1 MKMARGRELLTS
13 EQRQAFMQIP
23 EDEWILG
30 TYFTFSKR
38 DLEIVNK
45 RRREENRLGFA
56 VQLAVLRFPGWPYTH
71 IKTIPDS
78 VLQYISKQIG
88 ASPSSLS
95 HYPQREN
102 TLWDHLKEI
111 RSEYDFVTFTL
122 REYRMTFKHLHQLA
136 LENGDAIHLLH
147 ECIDFLRKN
156 KIILPAIT
164 TLERMVW
171 EARAMAEKKLF
182 NTVSQSLTIE
192 QKEKIE
198 EIITSQHPSES
209 NKTILGWLKEPPGHP
224 SPETFLKIIERL
236 EYIREIELET
246 VKISH
251 LHRNRLLQL
260 SRLGSRY
267 EPYAFRDFQENKRYS
282 ILTVYLLNLT
292 QELTDK
298 AFEIHD
304 RQILSL
310 LSKGR
315 KAQEEIQKQNGK
327 KLNEKVIHFTNIGQ
341 ALIKAKQEKLDV
353 FKVLE
358 SVIEWNSFVSS
369 VEEAQE
375 LARPADYDYLDLLQK
390 RFYSLRKYTP
400 TLLRVLEFHSTK
412 ANEPLLKAVEI
423 IRGMNESGKRKVPND
438 SPVDFISKRWKKHL
452 YEDDGTT
459 INRHYYEIA
468 VLSELREHVR
478 AGDVS
483 IVGSRQYRDFEEYL
497 FSEDTWNQ
505 TKENTRLSVSLSFED
520 YITERTSSLNGR
532 LKWLAANSNKL
543 DGVSVEKGK
552 LSLARLEKDVPEEAK
567 KFSASLY
574 QMLPRIKLTDLLMD
588 VAHITGFH
596 EQFTHA
602 ANNRKP
608 DKEET
613 IIILAALLGMGMNI
627 GLSKMAEATPGL
639 TYKQLANVSQWRM
652 YEDAMNKAQAV
663 LVNFHHKL
671 QLSSY
676 WGDGTTSSSDGMR
689 MQLGVSSLHADANP
703 HYGTGKGATIYRF
716 TSDQF
721 SSYYTKI
728 IHTNSRDAIHV
739 LDGLLHHETDLNIEE
754 HYTDTDGYTDQ
765 IFGLTHLLGFKF
777 APRIRDLSAS
787 KLFTIDKASEYPKL
801 EAILRGQINTKV
813 IKENYE
819 DVLRL
824 AHSIKEGTVSASLIM
839 GKLGSYSRQ
848 NSLATAL
855 REMGRIEKTIFIL
868 NYISDESLRRK
879 IQRGLNKGE
888 AMNGLARA
896 IFFGKQGE
904 LRERTIQHQLQRASA
919 LNIIINAISIWNTL
933 HLTKAV
939 EYQKQAIS
947 FNEELLYHMSPLGW
961 EHINLLGEY
970 HFNSEKV
977 ISLDSLRPLKLS

>member
-1 MKMARGRELLTS
+1 MKIARGRELLTL
-13 EQRQAFMQIP
+13 EQRQDFMQIP

-56 VQLAVLRFPGWPYTH
+56 VQLAVLRYPGWPYTH
-71 IKTIPDS
+71 IKSIPES
-78 VLQYISKQIG
+78 VIHYMSKLIG
-88 ASPSSLS
+88 ATPSSISL
-95 HYPQREN
+95 YPQREN
-102 TLWDHLKEI
+102 TLWDHLKEL

-122 REYRMTFKHLHQLA
+122 REYRIAFKHLHQLA
-136 LENGDAIHLLH
+136 FENGDAIHLLH

-182 NTVSQSLTIE
+182 NTVSQSLTNE
-192 QKEKIE
+192 QKGNLE

-224 SPETFLKIIERL
+224 SPETFLKVIERL
-236 EYIREIELET
+236 EYIRGMELET
-246 VKISH
+246 VQISH

-282 ILTVYLLNLT
+282 ILTVYLLHLT

-341 ALIKAKQEKLDV
+341 ALIKAKKEKLDV
-353 FKVLE
+353 FEVLE

-412 ANEPLLKAVEI
+412 ANEPLLQAVEI
-423 IRGMNESGKRKVPND
+423 IRGMNESGKRKVPDD

-459 INRHYYEIA
+459 INRHYYEMA
-468 VLSELREHVR
+468 VLIELREHVR

-520 YITERTSSLNGR
+520 YMTERTSSLNKR
-532 LKWLAANSNKL
+532 LKWLDTNSNKL
-543 DGVSVEKGK
+543 DGVSLEKGK
-552 LSLARLEKDVPEEAK
+552 LSIARLEKDVPEEAK

-588 VAHITGFH
+588 IAYITGFH
-596 EQFTHA
+596 EQFIHA
-602 ANNRKP
+602 SNNRKP

-613 IIILAALLGMGMNI
+613 IIIMAALLGMGMNI

-689 MQLGVSSLHADANP
+689 MQIGISSLHADANP

-739 LDGLLHHETDLNIEE
+739 LDGLLHHETDLNIVE
-754 HYTDTDGYTDQ
+754 HYTDTAGYTDQ

-777 APRIRDLSAS
+777 APRIRDLSDS

-801 EAILRGQINTKV
+801 EVILRGQINTKV

-824 AHSIKEGTVSASLIM
+824 AHSIREGTVSASLIM

-879 IQRGLNKGE
+879 IQKGLNKGE

-933 HLTKAV
+933 HLSKAV
-939 EYQKQAIS
+939 EYQKRS
-947 FNEELLYHMSPLGW
+947 GRFNEELLHHMSPLGW

-970 HFNSEKV
+970 HFNSEKMV
-977 ISLDSLRPLKLS
+977 SLDSLRPLKLS

>member
-1 MKMARGRELLTS
+1 MKMARGRELLTP
-13 EQRQAFMQIP
+13 EQRQVFMQIP
-23 EDEWILG
+23 EDEWVLG
-30 TYFTFSKR
+30 TYYTFSKR
-38 DLEIVNK
+38 DLEIINK

-56 VQLAVLRFPGWPYTH
+56 VQLAILRYPGWPYTH
-71 IKTIPDS
+71 IKSIPDS
-78 VLQYISKQIG
+78 VIHYISKQIG
-88 ASPSSLS
+88 STPSSLS
-95 HYPQREN
+95 LYPQREN

-111 RSEYDFVTFTL
+111 RNEYDYVTFTL
-122 REYRMTFKHLHQLA
+122 KEYRMTFKHLHQLA

-156 KIILPAIT
+156 KIIMPAIT

-182 NTVSQSLTIE
+182 NTVSQSLSNT
-192 QKEKIE
+192 QKEKLE
-198 EIITSQHPSES
+198 EIIHPSES

-224 SPETFLKIIERL
+224 SPETFLKLIERL
-236 EYIREIELET
+236 EYIRGMELET
-246 VKISH
+246 VQISH

-282 ILTVYLLNLT
+282 ILTIYLLHLT

-341 ALIKAKQEKLDV
+341 ALIKAKEEKLDV
-353 FKVLE
+353 FEVLE

-369 VEEAQE
+369 VVEAQE
-375 LARPADYDYLDLLQK
+375 LARPVDYDYLDLLQK
-390 RFYSLRKYTP
+390 RFYTLRKYKP

-412 ANEPLLKAVEI
+412 ANEPLLQAVEI
-423 IRGMNESGKRKVPND
+423 IRRMNESGKRKVPD
-438 SPVDFISKRWKKHL
+438 ESPVDFISKRWKKHL
-452 YEDDGTT
+452 YGDDGT
-459 INRHYYEIA
+459 INRHYYEMA
-468 VLSELREHVR
+468 VLTELREHVR

-505 TKENTRLSVSLSFED
+505 TKENTRLSVSLSYED
-520 YITERTSSLNGR
+520 YLTERTSSLNER
-532 LKWLAANSNKL
+532 LKWLSANFNKL
-543 DGVSVEKGK
+543 DGVSLEKGK
-552 LSLARLEKDVPEEAK
+552 LSISRLEKDAPEEAK

-588 VAHITGFH
+588 VAYITGFH

-602 ANNRKP
+602 SNNRKP

-613 IIILAALLGMGMNI
+613 IIIMATLLGMGMNI

-676 WGDGTTSSSDGMR
+676 WGDGTTSSSDEMR

-754 HYTDTDGYTDQ
+754 HYTDTAGYTDQ

-777 APRIRDLSAS
+777 APRIRDLSDS

-813 IKENYE
+813 IEENYE

-824 AHSIKEGTVSASLIM
+824 AHSIREGTVSASLIM

-939 EYQKQAIS
+939 EYQKQSDS
-947 FNEELLYHMSPLGW
+947 FNEELLHHMSPLGW

-970 HFNSEKV
+970 HFNSEKMV
-977 ISLDSLRPLKLS
+977 SLDSLRPLKLS

>member
-1 MKMARGRELLTS
+1 MKIARGRELLTPD
-13 EQRQAFMQIP
+13 QRLALMQIP
-23 EDEWILG
+23 EDEWVLG
-30 TYFTFSKR
+30 TYYTFSKQ
-38 DLEIVNK
+38 DLEIINK

-56 VQLAVLRFPGWPYTH
+56 VQLAVLRYPGWPYTH
-71 IKTIPDS
+71 IKSIPDS
-78 VLQYISKQIG
+78 VIHYITKQIG

-95 HYPQREN
+95 LYPQREN

-122 REYRMTFKHLHQLA
+122 KEYRMTFKYLHQLA
-136 LENGDAIHLLH
+136 LENGDAVHLLH

-156 KIILPAIT
+156 KIILPAFT
-164 TLERMVW
+164 TLERIVW

-182 NTVSQSLTIE
+182 NMVNQSLTNE
-192 QKEKIE
+192 QKEKLE

-224 SPETFLKIIERL
+224 SPETFLKVIERL
-236 EYIREIELET
+236 EYIRGMELET
-246 VKISH
+246 VQISH

-267 EPYAFRDFQENKRYS
+267 EPYAFRDFQESKRYS
-282 ILTVYLLNLT
+282 ILTVYLLYLT

-353 FKVLE
+353 FEVLE
-358 SVIEWNSFVSS
+358 SIIEWNSFVSS

-400 TLLRVLEFHSTK
+400 TLLRVLEFQSTK
-412 ANEPLLKAVEI
+412 ANEPLLQAVEI
-423 IRGMNESGKRKVPND
+423 IRGMNESGKRKVPEN

-459 INRHYYEIA
+459 INRHYYEMA
-468 VLSELREHVR
+468 VLTELREHVR

-497 FSEDTWNQ
+497 LSEDTWNQ

-520 YITERTSSLNGR
+520 YMTERSRSLNER

-543 DGVSVEKGK
+543 DGVSLEKGK

-602 ANNRKP
+602 SNNRKP

-613 IIILAALLGMGMNI
+613 IIIMAALLGMGMNI

-652 YEDAMNKAQAV
+652 YEEAMNKAQAV

-671 QLSSY
+671 QLPSY

-689 MQLGVSSLHADANP
+689 MQLGVSSLHADSNP
-703 HYGTGKGATIYRF
+703 HYGTGKGTTIYRF

-754 HYTDTDGYTDQ
+754 HYTDTAGYTDQ

-777 APRIRDLSAS
+777 APRIRDLSDS

-801 EAILRGQINTKV
+801 EAILRGQINKKV

-824 AHSIKEGTVSASLIM
+824 AHSIREGTVSASLIM

-939 EYQKQAIS
+939 EYQKQSGS
-947 FNEELLYHMSPLGW
+947 FNEELLHHISPLGW

-970 HFNSEKV
+970 HFNSEKIV
-977 ISLDSLRPLKLS
+977 SLDSLRPLKFS

>member
-1 MKMARGRELLTS
+1 MKIARGRELLTP
-13 EQRQAFMQIP
+13 EQRQALMQIP
-23 EDEWILG
+23 EDEWVLG
-30 TYFTFSKR
+30 TYYTFSNR
-38 DLEIVNK
+38 DLEIINK

-56 VQLAVLRFPGWPYTH
+56 VQLAVLRYPGWPYTH
-71 IKTIPDS
+71 IKNIPDS
-78 VLQYISKQIG
+78 VIHYISKQIS
-88 ASPSSLS
+88 ATPSSFIL
-95 HYPQREN
+95 YPQREN
-102 TLWDHLKEI
+102 TLWEHLKEI
-111 RSEYDFVTFTL
+111 RSEYNFVTFTL
-122 REYRMTFKHLHQLA
+122 KEYRMTFRHLHQLA
-136 LENGDAIHLLH
+136 LENSDAIHLLH

-164 TLERMVW
+164 TLERIVW
-171 EARAMAEKKLF
+171 EARAMAEKRLF
-182 NTVSQSLTIE
+182 NTVSQSLTNE
-192 QKEKIE
+192 QKEKLE
-198 EIITSQHPSES
+198 EIITSHHPSES
-209 NKTILGWLKEPPGHP
+209 NKTILGWLKEAPGHP
-224 SPETFLKIIERL
+224 SSETFLKLIDRL
-236 EYIREIELET
+236 EYIRGINLEA
-246 VKISH
+246 VNIDH

-282 ILTVYLLNLT
+282 ILTVYLLHLT

-327 KLNEKVIHFTNIGQ
+327 KLNEKVIHFTNIGK
-341 ALIKAKQEKLDV
+341 ALIKAKEEKLNV
-353 FKVLE
+353 FEVLE

-400 TLLRVLEFHSTK
+400 TLLKVLEFHSTK
-412 ANEPLLKAVEI
+412 ANEPLLQAVEI
-423 IRGMNESGKRKVPND
+423 IRGMNESGKRKVPDD

-452 YEDDGTT
+452 YEDDGT
-459 INRHYYEIA
+459 INRHYYEMA
-468 VLSELREHVR
+468 VLTELREHVR

-505 TKENTRLSVSLSFED
+505 TKENTRLSVSLSFGD
-520 YITERTSSLNGR
+520 YMVERTNSLNER
-532 LKWLAANSNKL
+532 LKWIATNSNKL
-543 DGVSVEKGK
+543 DGVSLEKGK

-567 KFSASLY
+567 KFSAGLY
-574 QMLPRIKLTDLLMD
+574 HMLPRIKLTDLLMD

-602 ANNRKP
+602 SNNRKT

-613 IIILAALLGMGMNI
+613 MIIMAALLGMGMNI

-652 YEDAMNKAQAV
+652 YEDSMNKAQAV

-754 HYTDTDGYTDQ
+754 HYTDTAGYTDQ

-777 APRIRDLSAS
+777 APRIRDLSDS

-813 IKENYE
+813 IEENYE

-824 AHSIKEGTVSASLIM
+824 AHSIREGTVSASLIM

-939 EYQKQAIS
+939 EYQKQTGS
-947 FNEELLYHMSPLGW
+947 FNEDLLHHMSPLGW

-970 HFNSEKV
+970 HFNSEKIV
-977 ISLDSLRPLKLS
+977 SLDSLRPLKLS

>member
-1 MKMARGRELLTS
+1 MKIARGRELLTP
-13 EQRQAFMQIP
+13 EQRQALMQIP
-23 EDEWILG
+23 QDEWVLG
-30 TYFTFSKR
+30 TYYTFAKR
-38 DLEIVNK
+38 DLEIINK

-56 VQLAVLRFPGWPYTH
+56 VQLAVLRYPGWPYTH
-71 IKTIPDS
+71 IKNIPDS
-78 VLQYISKQIG
+78 VIHYISKQIG
-88 ASPSSLS
+88 ATPSSLS
-95 HYPQREN
+95 LYPQREN

-111 RSEYDFVTFTL
+111 RSEYAFVNFTL
-122 REYRMTFKHLHQLA
+122 KEYRMTFKHLHQLA
-136 LENGDAIHLLH
+136 LENGDAMHLLH
-147 ECIDFLRKN
+147 ECISFLRKS
-156 KIILPAIT
+156 KIILPAFT

-182 NTVSQSLTIE
+182 YTLSQSLTKE
-192 QKEKIE
+192 QKEKLE
-198 EIITSQHPSES
+198 EVITLQHPSES
-209 NKTILGWLKEPPGHP
+209 NKTILGWLKEPPEHP
-224 SPETFLKIIERL
+224 SPETFLKVIERL
-236 EYIREIELET
+236 EYIRGMELET
-246 VKISH
+246 VQISH

-282 ILTVYLLNLT
+282 ILTVYLLHLT

-315 KAQEEIQKQNGK
+315 KDQEEIQKQNGK

-353 FKVLE
+353 FEVLE

-400 TLLRVLEFHSTK
+400 TLLKVLEFHSTK
-412 ANEPLLKAVEI
+412 ANESLLKAVEI
-423 IRGMNESGKRKVPND
+423 IRGMNESGKRKVPDD

-459 INRHYYEIA
+459 INRHYYEMA
-468 VLSELREHVR
+468 VLTELREHVR

-483 IVGSRQYRDFEEYL
+483 IVGSKQYRDFEEYL

-520 YITERTSSLNGR
+520 YMTERTNSLNNR
-532 LKWLAANSNKL
+532 LQWLAANSNKL
-543 DGVSVEKGK
+543 DGVSFEKRK

-602 ANNRKP
+602 SNNRKP

-613 IIILAALLGMGMNI
+613 IIIMATLLGMGMNI

-652 YEDAMNKAQAV
+652 YEDAMNKAQAI

-754 HYTDTDGYTDQ
+754 HYTDTAGYTDQ

-777 APRIRDLSAS
+777 APRIRDLSDS

-801 EAILRGQINTKV
+801 EAILRGQINTRV
-813 IKENYE
+813 IGENYE

-824 AHSIKEGTVSASLIM
+824 AHSIREGTVSASLIM

-933 HLTKAV
+933 HLTTAV
-939 EYQKQAIS
+939 EYKKQTGS
-947 FNEELLYHMSPLGW
+947 FNEDLLHHMSPLGW

-977 ISLDSLRPLKLS
+977 VSLDSLRPLKLS

>member
-1 MKMARGRELLTS
+1 M
-13 EQRQAFMQIP
+13 
-23 EDEWILG
+23 
-30 TYFTFSKR
+30 
-38 DLEIVNK
+38 
-45 RRREENRLGFA
+45 
-56 VQLAVLRFPGWPYTH
+56 
-71 IKTIPDS
+71 
-78 VLQYISKQIG
+78 
-88 ASPSSLS
+88 
-95 HYPQREN
+95 
-102 TLWDHLKEI
+102 
-111 RSEYDFVTFTL
+111 
-122 REYRMTFKHLHQLA
+122 
-136 LENGDAIHLLH
+136 
-147 ECIDFLRKN
+147 
-156 KIILPAIT
+156 
-164 TLERMVW
+164 
-171 EARAMAEKKLF
+171 
-182 NTVSQSLTIE
+182 
-192 QKEKIE
+192 
-198 EIITSQHPSES
+198 
-209 NKTILGWLKEPPGHP
+209 
-224 SPETFLKIIERL
+224 
-236 EYIREIELET
+236 
-246 VKISH
+246 
-251 LHRNRLLQL
+251 HRNRLLQL

-267 EPYAFRDFQENKRYS
+267 EPYAFRDFQEDKRYS

-341 ALIKAKQEKLDV
+341 ALIKAKQEKLGV
-353 FKVLE
+353 FEVLE
-358 SVIEWNSFVSS
+358 SIIEWNSFVSS
-369 VEEAQE
+369 VEEAHE

-423 IRGMNESGKRKVPND
+423 IRGMNESGKRKVPDD

-459 INRHYYEIA
+459 INRHYYEMA
-468 VLSELREHVR
+468 VLTELREHVR

-483 IVGSRQYRDFEEYL
+483 IVGSRQYKDFEEYL
-497 FSEDTWNQ
+497 FSEDAWNQ

-520 YITERTSSLNGR
+520 YMTERTNSLNER
-532 LKWLAANSNKL
+532 LKWLDANSNKL
-543 DGVSVEKGK
+543 DGVSLEKGK
-552 LSLARLEKDVPEEAK
+552 LSIARLEKDVPEEAK

-574 QMLPRIKLTDLLMD
+574 QMLPRIKLTDLLVD
-588 VAHITGFH
+588 VAYLTGFH

-602 ANNRKP
+602 SNNRKP

-613 IIILAALLGMGMNI
+613 IIIMAALLGMGMNI

-663 LVNFHHKL
+663 LVNSHHKL

-754 HYTDTDGYTDQ
+754 HYTDTAGYTDQ

-777 APRIRDLSAS
+777 APRIRDLSDS
-787 KLFTIDKASEYPKL
+787 KLFTIDKAGEYPKL

-824 AHSIKEGTVSASLIM
+824 AHSIREGTVSASLIM

-939 EYQKQAIS
+939 EYQKQAGS
-947 FNEELLYHMSPLGW
+947 FNEELLHHMSPLGW

-970 HFNSEKV
+970 HFNSEKMV
-977 ISLDSLRPLKLS
+977 SLDSLRPLKLS

>member
-1 MKMARGRELLTS
+1 LTP
-13 EQRQAFMQIP
+13 EQRQALMQIP
-23 EDEWILG
+23 QDEWVLG
-30 TYFTFSKR
+30 TYYTFAKR
-38 DLEIVNK
+38 DLEIINK

-56 VQLAVLRFPGWPYTH
+56 VQLAVLRYPGWPYTH
-71 IKTIPDS
+71 IKNIPDS
-78 VLQYISKQIG
+78 VIHYISKQIG
-88 ASPSSLS
+88 ATPSSLS
-95 HYPQREN
+95 LYPQREN

-111 RSEYDFVTFTL
+111 RSEYAFVNFTL
-122 REYRMTFKHLHQLA
+122 KEYRMTFKHLHQLA
-136 LENGDAIHLLH
+136 LENGDAMHLLH
-147 ECIDFLRKN
+147 ECISFLRKS
-156 KIILPAIT
+156 KIILPAFT

-182 NTVSQSLTIE
+182 YTLSQSLTNE
-192 QKEKIE
+192 QKEKLE
-198 EIITSQHPSES
+198 EVITLQHPSES
-209 NKTILGWLKEPPGHP
+209 NKTILGWLKEPPEHP
-224 SPETFLKIIERL
+224 SPETFLKVIERL
-236 EYIREIELET
+236 EYIRGMELET
-246 VKISH
+246 VQISH

-282 ILTVYLLNLT
+282 ILTVYLLHLT

-315 KAQEEIQKQNGK
+315 KDQEEIQKQNGK

-353 FKVLE
+353 FEVLE

-400 TLLRVLEFHSTK
+400 TLLKVLEFHSTK
-412 ANEPLLKAVEI
+412 ANESLLKAVEI
-423 IRGMNESGKRKVPND
+423 IRGMNESGKRKVPDD

-459 INRHYYEIA
+459 INRHYYEMA
-468 VLSELREHVR
+468 VLTELREHVR

-483 IVGSRQYRDFEEYL
+483 IVGSKQYRDFEEYL

-520 YITERTSSLNGR
+520 YMTERTNSLNNR
-532 LKWLAANSNKL
+532 LQWLAANSNKL
-543 DGVSVEKGK
+543 DGVSFEKRK

-602 ANNRKP
+602 SNNRKP

-613 IIILAALLGMGMNI
+613 IIIMATLLGMGMNI

-652 YEDAMNKAQAV
+652 YEDAMNKAQAI

-754 HYTDTDGYTDQ
+754 HYTDTAGYTDQ

-777 APRIRDLSAS
+777 APRIRDLSDS

-801 EAILRGQINTKV
+801 EAILRGQINTRV
-813 IKENYE
+813 IGENYE

-824 AHSIKEGTVSASLIM
+824 AHSIREGTVSASLIM

-933 HLTKAV
+933 HLTTAV
-939 EYQKQAIS
+939 EYKKQTGS
-947 FNEELLYHMSPLGW
+947 FNEDLLHHMSPLGW

-977 ISLDSLRPLKLS
+977 VSLDSLRPLKLS

>member
-1 MKMARGRELLTS
+1 MKIARGRELLTL
-13 EQRQAFMQIP
+13 EQRQDFMQIP

-56 VQLAVLRFPGWPYTH
+56 VQLAVLRYPGWPYTH
-71 IKTIPDS
+71 IKSIPES
-78 VLQYISKQIG
+78 VIHYISKQIG
-88 ASPSSLS
+88 ATPSSISL
-95 HYPQREN
+95 YPQREN
-102 TLWDHLKEI
+102 TLWDHLKEL

-122 REYRMTFKHLHQLA
+122 REYRIAFKHLHQLA
-136 LENGDAIHLLH
+136 FENGDAIHLLH

-182 NTVSQSLTIE
+182 NTVSQSLTNE
-192 QKEKIE
+192 QKGKLE

-224 SPETFLKIIERL
+224 SPETFLKVIERL
-236 EYIREIELET
+236 EYIRGMELET
-246 VKISH
+246 VQISH

-282 ILTVYLLNLT
+282 ILTVYLLHLT

-341 ALIKAKQEKLDV
+341 ALIKAKHEKLDV
-353 FKVLE
+353 FEVLE

-412 ANEPLLKAVEI
+412 ANEPLLQAVEI
-423 IRGMNESGKRKVPND
+423 IRGMNESGKRKVPDD

-459 INRHYYEIA
+459 INRHYYEMA
-468 VLSELREHVR
+468 VLTELREHVR

-520 YITERTSSLNGR
+520 YMTERTSSLNKR
-532 LKWLAANSNKL
+532 LKWLATNSNKL
-543 DGVSVEKGK
+543 DGVSLEKGK
-552 LSLARLEKDVPEEAK
+552 LSIARLEKDVPEEAK

-588 VAHITGFH
+588 VAHLTGFH

-602 ANNRKP
+602 SNNRKP

-613 IIILAALLGMGMNI
+613 IIIMAALLGMGMNI

-639 TYKQLANVSQWRM
+639 TYKQLANVAQWRM

-671 QLSSY
+671 QLPFY

-754 HYTDTDGYTDQ
+754 HYTDTAGYTDQ

-777 APRIRDLSAS
+777 APRIRDLSDS

-824 AHSIKEGTVSASLIM
+824 AHSIREGTVSASLIM

-855 REMGRIEKTIFIL
+855 REIGRIEKTIFIL
-868 NYISDESLRRK
+868 NYITDESLRRK

-939 EYQKQAIS
+939 EYQKRSGS
-947 FNEELLYHMSPLGW
+947 FNEELLHHMSPLGW

-970 HFNSEKV
+970 HFNSEKMV
-977 ISLDSLRPLKLS
+977 SLDSLRPLKLS

>member
-1 MKMARGRELLTS
+1 MKIARGRELLTL
-13 EQRQAFMQIP
+13 EQRQDFMQIP

-56 VQLAVLRFPGWPYTH
+56 VQLAVLRYPGWPYTH
-71 IKTIPDS
+71 IKSIPES
-78 VLQYISKQIG
+78 VIHYISKQIG
-88 ASPSSLS
+88 ATPSSISL
-95 HYPQREN
+95 YPQREN
-102 TLWDHLKEI
+102 TLWDHLKEL

-122 REYRMTFKHLHQLA
+122 REYRIAFKHLHQLA
-136 LENGDAIHLLH
+136 FENGDAIHLLH

-182 NTVSQSLTIE
+182 NTVSQSLTNE
-192 QKEKIE
+192 QKGKLE

-224 SPETFLKIIERL
+224 SPETFLKVIERL
-236 EYIREIELET
+236 EYIRGMELET
-246 VKISH
+246 VQISH
-251 LHRNRLLQL
+251 LHRNRLFQL

-282 ILTVYLLNLT
+282 ILTVYLLHLT

-341 ALIKAKQEKLDV
+341 ALIKAKKEKLDV
-353 FKVLE
+353 FEVLE

-375 LARPADYDYLDLLQK
+375 LARPDDYDYLDLLQK

-412 ANEPLLKAVEI
+412 ANEPLLQAVEI
-423 IRGMNESGKRKVPND
+423 IRGMNESGKRKVPDN

-459 INRHYYEIA
+459 INRHYYEMA
-468 VLSELREHVR
+468 VLTELREHVR

-520 YITERTSSLNGR
+520 YMTERTSSLNKR
-532 LKWLAANSNKL
+532 LKWLATNSNKL
-543 DGVSVEKGK
+543 DGVSLDKGK

-588 VAHITGFH
+588 IAYITGFH
-596 EQFTHA
+596 EQFIHA
-602 ANNRKP
+602 SNNRKP

-613 IIILAALLGMGMNI
+613 IIIMAALLGMGMNI

-689 MQLGVSSLHADANP
+689 MQIGVSSLHADANP

-739 LDGLLHHETDLNIEE
+739 LDGLLHHETDLNIVE
-754 HYTDTDGYTDQ
+754 HYTDTAGYTDQ

-777 APRIRDLSAS
+777 APRIRDLSDS

-801 EAILRGQINTKV
+801 EVILRGQINTKV

-824 AHSIKEGTVSASLIM
+824 AHSIREGTVSASLIM

-879 IQRGLNKGE
+879 IQKGLNKGE

-939 EYQKQAIS
+939 EYQKRSGS
-947 FNEELLYHMSPLGW
+947 FNEELLHHMSPLGW

-970 HFNSEKV
+970 HFNSEKMV
-977 ISLDSLRPLKLS
+977 SLDSLRPLKLS

>member
-1 MKMARGRELLTS
+1 MKIARGRELLTPD
-13 EQRQAFMQIP
+13 QRLGLMQIP

-30 TYFTFSKR
+30 TYYTFSKR
-38 DLEIVNK
+38 DLEIINK

-56 VQLAVLRFPGWPYTH
+56 VQLAILRYPSWPYTH
-71 IKTIPDS
+71 IKSIPDS
-78 VLQYISKQIG
+78 VIDYISKQIG
-88 ASPSSLS
+88 INSSSLS
-95 HYPQREN
+95 LYPQREN

-122 REYRMTFKHLHQLA
+122 KEYRMVFKHLHQLA
-136 LENGDAIHLLH
+136 LENGDAMHLLH

-182 NTVSQSLTIE
+182 NTVSKSLTNE

-198 EIITSQHPSES
+198 EIITLQHPSES

-224 SPETFLKIIERL
+224 SPETFLKLIERL
-236 EYIREIELET
+236 EYIRGMELET
-246 VKISH
+246 VQISH

-282 ILTVYLLNLT
+282 ILTVYLLHLT

-341 ALIKAKQEKLDV
+341 ALIKAKEEKLDV
-353 FKVLE
+353 FEVLE

-412 ANEPLLKAVEI
+412 ANEPLLQAVEI
-423 IRGMNESGKRKVPND
+423 IRGMNESGKRKVPDD

-452 YEDDGTT
+452 YEDDGT
-459 INRHYYEIA
+459 INRHYYEMAI
-468 VLSELREHVR
+468 LTELREHVR

-483 IVGSRQYRDFEEYL
+483 IVGSKQYRDFEEYL

-505 TKENTRLSVSLSFED
+505 TKGNTRLSVSLSFED
-520 YITERTSSLNGR
+520 YMTERTSSLNER
-532 LKWLAANSNKL
+532 LKWLSSNSNKL
-543 DGVSVEKGK
+543 DGVSLEKGK
-552 LSLARLEKDVPEEAK
+552 LSISRLEKDVPEEAK

-588 VAHITGFH
+588 VAYLTGFH

-602 ANNRKP
+602 SNNRKP

-613 IIILAALLGMGMNI
+613 IIIMAALLGMGMNI

-671 QLSSY
+671 QLPFY

-754 HYTDTDGYTDQ
+754 HYTDTAGYTDQ

-777 APRIRDLSAS
+777 APRIRDLSDS

-801 EAILRGQINTKV
+801 EAILRGQINIKV

-824 AHSIKEGTVSASLIM
+824 AHSIREGTVSASLIM

-879 IQRGLNKGE
+879 IQKGLNKGE

-904 LRERTIQHQLQRASA
+904 LRERTIQQQLQRASA
-919 LNIIINAISIWNTL
+919 LNIIINTISIWNTL

-939 EYQKQAIS
+939 EYQKQTGS
-947 FNEELLYHMSPLGW
+947 FNEDLLHHMSPLGW

-970 HFNSEKV
+970 HFNSDKV
-977 ISLDSLRPLKLS
+977 VSLDSLRPLKLS

>member
-1 MKMARGRELLTS
+1 MKIARGRELLTL
-13 EQRQAFMQIP
+13 EQRQDFMQIP

-56 VQLAVLRFPGWPYTH
+56 VQLAVLRYPGWPYTH
-71 IKTIPDS
+71 IKSIPDS
-78 VLQYISKQIG
+78 VIQYISKQIG
-88 ASPSSLS
+88 VSPSSLD

-122 REYRMTFKHLHQLA
+122 SEYRMTFKYLHQLA

-182 NTVSQSLTIE
+182 NTVSKSLTNE
-192 QKEKIE
+192 QKEKLE
-198 EIITSQHPSES
+198 GIITSQHPSES

-236 EYIREIELET
+236 EYIRGMDLET
-246 VKISH
+246 VQISH

-282 ILTVYLLNLT
+282 ILTIYLLQLT

-341 ALIKAKQEKLDV
+341 ALIKAREEKLDV

-358 SVIEWNSFVSS
+358 SVIEWNTFVSS

-412 ANEPLLKAVEI
+412 ANEPLLQAVEI
-423 IRGMNESGKRKVPND
+423 IRGMNESGKRKVPDD
-438 SPVDFISKRWKKHL
+438 SPVDFISKRWKRHL

-459 INRHYYEIA
+459 INRHYYEMA
-468 VLSELREHVR
+468 VLTELREHVR

-505 TKENTRLSVSLSFED
+505 SKGNTRLSVSLSFED
-520 YITERTSSLNGR
+520 YITERTSSFNER

-543 DGVSVEKGK
+543 DGVSLEKGK

-602 ANNRKP
+602 SNNRKP

-613 IIILAALLGMGMNI
+613 IIIMAALLGMGMNI

-652 YEDAMNKAQAV
+652 YEDAMNKAQAI

-671 QLSSY
+671 QLPFY

-754 HYTDTDGYTDQ
+754 HYTDTAGYTDQ

-777 APRIRDLSAS
+777 APRIRDLSDS

-824 AHSIKEGTVSASLIM
+824 AHSIREGTVSASLIM

-933 HLTKAV
+933 HLTTAV
-939 EYQKQAIS
+939 EYKKRTGS
-947 FNEELLYHMSPLGW
+947 FNEDLLHHMSPLGW

-977 ISLDSLRPLKLS
+977 VSLNSLRPLKLS

>member
-1 MKMARGRELLTS
+1 MKIARGRELLTL
-13 EQRQAFMQIP
+13 EQRQDFMQIP

-56 VQLAVLRFPGWPYTH
+56 VQLAVLRYPGWPYTH
-71 IKTIPDS
+71 IKSIPES
-78 VLQYISKQIG
+78 VIHYISKQIG
-88 ASPSSLS
+88 ATPSSISL
-95 HYPQREN
+95 YPQREN
-102 TLWDHLKEI
+102 TLWDHLKEL

-122 REYRMTFKHLHQLA
+122 REYRIAFKHLHQLA
-136 LENGDAIHLLH
+136 FENGDAIHLLH

-182 NTVSQSLTIE
+182 NTVSQSLTNE
-192 QKEKIE
+192 QKGKLE

-224 SPETFLKIIERL
+224 SPETFLKVIERL
-236 EYIREIELET
+236 EYIRGMELET
-246 VKISH
+246 VQISH
-251 LHRNRLLQL
+251 LHRNRLFQL

-282 ILTVYLLNLT
+282 ILTVYLLHLT

-341 ALIKAKQEKLDV
+341 ALIKAKKEKLDV
-353 FKVLE
+353 FEVLE

-375 LARPADYDYLDLLQK
+375 LARPDDYDYLDLLQK

-412 ANEPLLKAVEI
+412 ANEPLLQAVEI
-423 IRGMNESGKRKVPND
+423 IRGMNESGKRKVPDN

-459 INRHYYEIA
+459 INRHYYEMA
-468 VLSELREHVR
+468 VLTELREHVR

-520 YITERTSSLNGR
+520 YMTERTSSLNKR
-532 LKWLAANSNKL
+532 LKWLATNSNKL
-543 DGVSVEKGK
+543 DGVSLEKGK
-552 LSLARLEKDVPEEAK
+552 LSIERLEKDVPEEAK

-588 VAHITGFH
+588 IAYITGFH
-596 EQFTHA
+596 EQFIHA
-602 ANNRKP
+602 SNNRKP

-613 IIILAALLGMGMNI
+613 IIIMAALLGMGMNI

-689 MQLGVSSLHADANP
+689 MQIGVSSLHADANP

-739 LDGLLHHETDLNIEE
+739 LDGLLHHETDLNIVE
-754 HYTDTDGYTDQ
+754 HYTDTAGYTDQ

-777 APRIRDLSAS
+777 APRIRDLSDS

-801 EAILRGQINTKV
+801 EVILRGQINTKV

-824 AHSIKEGTVSASLIM
+824 AHSIREGTVSASLIM

-879 IQRGLNKGE
+879 IQKGLNKGE

-939 EYQKQAIS
+939 EYQKRSGS
-947 FNEELLYHMSPLGW
+947 FNEELLHHMSPLGW

-970 HFNSEKV
+970 HFNSEKMV
-977 ISLDSLRPLKLS
+977 SLDSLRPLKLS

>member
-1 MKMARGRELLTS
+1 MKIARGRELLTL
-13 EQRQAFMQIP
+13 EQRQDFMQIP

-56 VQLAVLRFPGWPYTH
+56 VQLAVLRYPGWPYTH
-71 IKTIPDS
+71 IKSIPES
-78 VLQYISKQIG
+78 VIHYISKQIG
-88 ASPSSLS
+88 ATPSSISL
-95 HYPQREN
+95 YPQREN
-102 TLWDHLKEI
+102 TLWDHLKEL

-122 REYRMTFKHLHQLA
+122 REYRIAFKHLHQLA
-136 LENGDAIHLLH
+136 FENGDAIHLLH

-182 NTVSQSLTIE
+182 NTVSQSLTNE
-192 QKEKIE
+192 QKGKLE

-224 SPETFLKIIERL
+224 SPETFLKVIERL
-236 EYIREIELET
+236 EYIRGMELET
-246 VKISH
+246 VQISH
-251 LHRNRLLQL
+251 LHRNRLFQL

-282 ILTVYLLNLT
+282 ILTVYLLHLT

-341 ALIKAKQEKLDV
+341 ALIKAKKEKLDV
-353 FKVLE
+353 FEVLE

-375 LARPADYDYLDLLQK
+375 LARPDDYDYLDLLQK

-412 ANEPLLKAVEI
+412 VNEPLLQAVEI
-423 IRGMNESGKRKVPND
+423 IRGMNESGKRKVPDN

-459 INRHYYEIA
+459 INRHYYEMA
-468 VLSELREHVR
+468 VLTELREHVR

-520 YITERTSSLNGR
+520 YMTERTSSLNKR
-532 LKWLAANSNKL
+532 LKWLATNSNKL
-543 DGVSVEKGK
+543 DGVSLEKGK
-552 LSLARLEKDVPEEAK
+552 LSIERLEKDVPEEAK

-588 VAHITGFH
+588 IAYITGFH
-596 EQFTHA
+596 EQFIHA
-602 ANNRKP
+602 SNNRKP

-613 IIILAALLGMGMNI
+613 IIIMAALLGMGMNI

-689 MQLGVSSLHADANP
+689 MQIGVSSLHADANP

-739 LDGLLHHETDLNIEE
+739 LDGLLHHETDLNIVE
-754 HYTDTDGYTDQ
+754 HYTDTAGYTDQ

-777 APRIRDLSAS
+777 APRIRDLSDS

-801 EAILRGQINTKV
+801 EVILRGQINTKV

-824 AHSIKEGTVSASLIM
+824 AHSIREGTVSASLIM

-879 IQRGLNKGE
+879 IQKGLNKGE

-939 EYQKQAIS
+939 EYQKRSGS
-947 FNEELLYHMSPLGW
+947 FNEELLHHMSPLGW

-970 HFNSEKV
+970 HFNSEKMV
-977 ISLDSLRPLKLS
+977 SLDSLRPLKLS